1 MDGVTLDNPNL
12 PMFLVIGVTFG
23 ALAAVAAFV
32 ISYHEYRQRMLRLD
46 QSPRRMALGTATATF
61 VFFLVAS
68 IVLAF
73 VLDPARQ

>member
-1 MDGVTLDNPNL
+1 ML
-12 PMFLVIGVTFG
+12 PLFVGIGAVFG
-23 ALAAVAAFV
+23 ALAAAAAYA

-46 QSPRRMALGTATATF
+46 QNPRRMALGTATVTF

-73 VLDPARQ
+73 VLDPARP

>member
-1 MDGVTLDNPNL
+1 ML
-12 PMFLVIGVTFG
+12 PFFLGIGAIFG
-23 ALAAVAAFV
+23 ALAAAAAYA